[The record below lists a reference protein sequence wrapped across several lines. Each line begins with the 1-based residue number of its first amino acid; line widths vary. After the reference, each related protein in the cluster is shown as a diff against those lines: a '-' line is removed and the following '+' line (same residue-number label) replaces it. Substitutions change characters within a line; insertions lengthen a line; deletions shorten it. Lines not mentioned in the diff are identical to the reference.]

1 MAESCLH
8 SRNLGV
14 HTHKQTKEKK
24 KKRSKDIHRYS
35 PHLHGVGSYWDMGLG
50 FILRHGWIL
59 LAFKELRSTHTK
71 TDKRKTDKRKKEKRS
86 KDIHQYTLHL
96 HGVGSHWDMG
106 LYLDMAESCLHSRN
120 LVVHTQKQKKE
131 QKKKQKNQKKPAARG
146 VPKWSPTPVLTAPD
160 AAW

>member
-8 SRNLGV
+8 SRNLVV
-14 HTHKQTKEKK
+14 HTQKQTKEKQTKEKK
-24 KKRSKDIHRYS
+24 KK
-35 PHLHGVGSYWDMGLG
+35 
-50 FILRHGWIL
+50 
-59 LAFKELRSTHTK
+59 
-71 TDKRKTDKRKKEKRS
+71 S

-131 QKKKQKNQKKPAARG
+131 QKKKAKKSKKACSTRG
-146 VPKWSPTPVLTAPD
+146 SKVVPHPSTNRA
-160 AAW
+160 